1 MASASQV
8 VRVLRR
14 ARRIPRAQWVA
25 WWRHRPV
32 EPDVVLYEAG
42 SGAGLVDSPYAIFR
56 ALVDDPEMSHLRH
69 VWVVADPERRRRA
82 REHVQSLG
90 LDEARVRLVG
100 YRTPGYFRHLATA
113 GYLVNSAT
121 FPGELSKRPGQT
133 YLNTWHGTPVK
144 SMGYDTP
151 GGALDAANIMRNFLI
166 ADHLIS
172 SGPYMTDTM
181 YRGAY
186 RLEGLAPA
194 AVLEAGMPRTD
205 VQAAQDESRRAEVR
219 DRLARQGVQLDR
231 GRKVVLVAPTWRGT
245 AFADP
250 RLDVDTVRALVAALR
265 DELGPEWQVLAKV
278 HPVVHDQAQDLSPFA
293 GLLVPADLPT
303 NDILAITDHLVTDY
317 SSILFDALAD
327 PRMPI
332 TFFLPDQEDY
342 EQSRPLYIPAGDLPG
357 RVCRTPQD
365 AARDVRDGG
374 ALADRR
380 REWAARYA
388 PFDDGRATQRVIDVV
403 WRGQQPDRG
412 RVVPLSE
419 RMHDGRRVPRVLIHA
434 GSLQRNGVTS
444 SLIALLRHIDL
455 DRVDLTVT
463 WGSARDADP
472 QGFAAA
478 IDPRIRLL
486 PRVGGLNGPKRV
498 VWARRLLER
507 LGPDH
512 PAVPLGALVDLLRE
526 EWVRCYGTA
535 QLDHV
540 IDFGG
545 YSPYW
550 ALLMSRGVAPGEV
563 RTHSMWLHND
573 MAAEVASAARK
584 GNARAGQLAHVF
596 GLYRRFDR
604 LVSVSA
610 TLSEINERSLA
621 AVAGQ
626 AQFRSARNL
635 IDETRVRDLAKV
647 PLADLGLPET
657 VVAAL
662 EDPETVTFVTAGR
675 LTREKNQAR
684 LVRAAAAA
692 MAAGHPFAVVIMGS
706 GPTERELRA
715 LVDELDLT
723 GTVHL
728 VGHQANPFPVVDAAD
743 CFVLTS
749 EHEGLPMVILE
760 ALALATPVITTAF
773 SSVEGVVPSGCGVVV
788 EHEDA
793 AVARAMMDL
802 VSERPA
808 FAALDVDAYNDA
820 ALEEFSAAIG
830 LGEEPETPARTRPEG
845 RR

>member
-25 WWRHRPV
+25 WWRRRPV
-32 EPDVVLYEAG
+32 EPDVVLYESGHG
-42 SGAGLVDSPYAIFR
+42 SGLVDNPYAIFR
-56 ALVDDPEMSHLRH
+56 ALVADPTLAHLRH

-82 REHVQSLG
+82 REHLQALG
-90 LDEARVRLVG
+90 LDERRVRLVG
-100 YRTPGYFRHLATA
+100 YRTPAYFRHLATA
-113 GYLVNSAT
+113 GYLVSSAT

-151 GGALDAANIMRNFLI
+151 GGALDAANIMRNFLA
-166 ADHLIS
+166 ADHLLS

-186 RLEGLAPA
+186 RLEGLAPG
-194 AVLEAGMPRTD
+194 AVLEVGVPRTD
-205 VQAAQDESRRAEVR
+205 VQLAPDDSRRSEARE
-219 DRLARQGVQLDR
+219 RLAEHGVRVDPA
-231 GRKVVLVAPTWRGT
+231 RKVVLVAPTWRGR

-250 RLDVDTVRALVAALR
+250 HLDVETVLALVAALH
-265 DELGPEWQVLAKV
+265 DALGEDWQVLAKV
-278 HPVVHDQAQDLSPFA
+278 HPVVHDQAKDLSPFA
-293 GLLVPADLPT
+293 GLLVPADLPA
-303 NDILAITDHLVTDY
+303 NDVLAITDHLVTDY

-327 PRMPI
+327 PRTPI

-342 EQSRPLYIPAGDLPG
+342 EQSRPLYIPADDLPG

-403 WRGQQPDRG
+403 WRGQQPERG

-472 QGFAAA
+472 RGFAAA

-512 PAVPLGALVDLLRE
+512 PAVPLGALVDLFRE

-545 YSPYW
+545 YSPFW
-550 ALLMSRGVAPGEV
+550 ALLMSRGVAPGAV

-573 MAAEVASAARK
+573 MAAEVASTTRK
-584 GNARAGQLAHVF
+584 GNTRARQLAHVF

-604 LVSVSA
+604 LVSVSPA
-610 TLSEINERSLA
+610 LSEINERSLGA
-621 AVAGQ
+621 LAGR

-635 IDETRVRDLAKV
+635 IDEARVRSLAEV
-647 PLADLGLPET
+647 PLSDLGLPEG

-662 EDPETVTFVTAGR
+662 QDPATVTFVTAGR

-684 LVRAAAAA
+684 LVRAAAATR
-692 MAAGHPFAVVIMGS
+692 AAGRPFAVVVMGA
-706 GPTERELRA
+706 GPTEPELRA
-715 LVDELDLT
+715 LVDELGLT

-728 VGHQANPFPVVDAAD
+728 VGHLANPFPVVDAAD
-743 CFVLTS
+743 WFVLTS

-760 ALALATPVITTAF
+760 ALALSTPVITTAF
-773 SSVEGVVPSGCGVVV
+773 SSVDGVVPAGCGVVV
-788 EHEDA
+788 GHDDA

-802 VSERPA
+802 LSDRPA
-808 FAALDVDAYNDA
+808 FGTLDVDAYNDA
-820 ALEEFSAAIG
+820 ALAEFSAAIG
-830 LGEEPETPARTRPEG
+830 LGDEPETPARTRPEG
-845 RR
+845 PR